1 MAGGIVSPTEI
12 WLRLMAVNSLSGDK
26 LLEIA
31 RFLIAG
37 LDGYAPALT
46 SAGLTSKQV
55 SQFISFSQRELD
67 VTQAWLEQ
75 PGHYLLT
82 ADSPFYPEQ
91 LRAIDCFPTALFVAG
106 NIELLSSNQL
116 AVVGS
121 RNLSLYGERWCRL
134 FCEPL
139 ATAGLTITSGLAL
152 GIDGVA
158 HRAAL
163 QVQGKT
169 VAVLG
174 NGLASIYP
182 KRHKQLAQSILD
194 SGGAIVSEFPLAAPP
209 FPANFPRRNRII
221 SGLSRAV
228 FVVEASERSGSLVT
242 ARYAVEQGRE
252 VFALPG
258 VIGSPGSE
266 GPHWL
271 IKQGATLVSHPSD
284 ILEYL
289 ENELQWLPLP
299 QAVLNYSRDEGE
311 VTLPFPELLANVGDE
326 VTPVDVVAERAGQPV
341 PETVAQLLELELAG
355 WIAAVPGGYVRLRR
369 ACHVRR
375 TNVLI

>member
-1 MAGGIVSPTEI
+1 MLPKEI
-12 WLRLMAVNSLSGDK
+12 WLRLMAVQNLSGDK
-26 LLEIA
+26 LLKITHFLLNDSGCSIA
-31 RFLIAG
+31 SLAQAG
-37 LDGYAPALT
+37 L
-46 SAGLTSKQV
+46 SARQIAQFRECSDKEIEKGL
-55 SQFISFSQRELD
+55 L
-67 VTQAWLEQ
+67 WLEQ
-75 PGHYLLT
+75 PDHYLLT
-82 ADSPFYPEQ
+82 ADDGNYPEQ
-91 LRAIDCFPTALFVAG
+91 LRAIDCYPVALFVAG
-106 NIELLSSNQL
+106 DIELLSSNQL
-116 AVVGS
+116 AVVGN
-121 RNLSLYGERWCRL
+121 RNLSLYGERWCRM

-152 GIDGVA
+152 GIDAVA

-163 QVQGKT
+163 NCHGKT

-174 NGLASIYP
+174 NGLANIYP
-182 KRHKQLAQSILD
+182 KRHKALAEQIIAE
-194 SGGAIVSEFPLAAPP
+194 GGAVISEFPLTTTPWP
-209 FPANFPRRNRII
+209 GNFPRRNRII

-242 ARYAVEQGRE
+242 ARYAIEQGRE
-252 VFALPG
+252 LFALPG
-258 VIGSPGSE
+258 AVGSPGSE

-284 ILEYL
+284 ILEHL
-289 ENELQWLPLP
+289 ESELQWLPSPHKALI
-299 QAVLNYSRDEGE
+299 YSQNEGDR
-311 VTLPFPELLANVGDE
+311 TLPFPELLANVGDE

-341 PETVAQLLELELAG
+341 PVTVAQLLELELAG